1 MKKRLI
7 SVLVL
12 LGFLATPELALARV
26 SADQAAAV
34 AQQSVSGRVLAVEK
48 VNASGR
54 EVFRVKLLTAN
65 GEVKVILIDAETGQ
79 KL

>member
-1 MKKRLI
+1 MKNSLI
-7 SVLVL
+7 SALLL
-12 LGFLATPELALARV
+12 LGLLATPELALARV

-34 AQQSVSGRVLAVEK
+34 AQQSVAGRVLAVEK
-48 VNASGR
+48 INASGR

>member
-12 LGFLATPELALARV
+12 LGLLATPELALARV
-26 SADQAAAV
+26 SPDQAAAV
-34 AQQSVSGRVLAVEK
+34 AQQSVAGRVLAVEK
-48 VNASGR
+48 INASGR
-54 EVFRVKLLTAN
+54 EVFRVKLLTTN

>member
-12 LGFLATPELALARV
+12 LGLLATPELALARV

-34 AQQSVSGRVLAVEK
+34 AQQSVAGRVLAVEK
-48 VNASGR
+48 INASGR
-54 EVFRVKLLTAN
+54 EVFRVKLLTTN

>member
-1 MKKRLI
+1 MKNQLI

-12 LGFLATPELALARV
+12 LGVLATPGLALARV

-34 AQQSVSGRVLAVEK
+34 AQQSVAGRVLAVEK
-48 VNASGR
+48 INASGR

>member
-12 LGFLATPELALARV
+12 LGFLAMPGLALARV

>member
-1 MKKRLI
+1 MKNSLI
-7 SVLVL
+7 YALLL
-12 LGFLATPELALARV
+12 LGLLATPALALARV
-26 SADQAAAV
+26 SADQAAAL
-34 AQQSVSGRVLAVEK
+34 AQQSVAGRVLAVEK